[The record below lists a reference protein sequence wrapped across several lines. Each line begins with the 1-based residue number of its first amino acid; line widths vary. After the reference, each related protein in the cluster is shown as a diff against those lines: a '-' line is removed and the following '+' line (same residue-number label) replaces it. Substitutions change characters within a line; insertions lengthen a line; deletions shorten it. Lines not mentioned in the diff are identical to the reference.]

1 MSSITTDN
9 TVLYIDPKNRSC
21 YNHAK
26 YLENTCNLFT
36 EHPRIACT
44 SPKTMIQNFKKENNL
59 DLLDHV
65 ILYFYLSREGQIAAS
80 MLRQDTMR
88 NVHIKSN
95 FVWGS
100 MKAFYELISTIEK
113 QSPEIRFKDYLL
125 PKLQEICPDLYGK
138 KQPENILINAL
149 FYNMCMPIL
158 RKDIQT
164 FYHTHLQT
172 AYGLCHTVLLNIDT
186 IPISEILINYEGYKS
201 LLPEKTLLLTASEQ
215 QWERFLKQKSL
226 SEDLIIIK
234 QKIADAL
241 APATEYRIK
250 RSIIR

>member
-1 MSSITTDN
+1 MSSTTTDHA
-9 TVLYIDPKNRSC
+9 VLYIDPKNRSC

-26 YLENTCNLFT
+26 YLENTCNLFAKPPKI
-36 EHPRIACT
+36 ECT
-44 SPKTMIQNFKKENNL
+44 SPKTMMQNFKKEKNL

-65 ILYFYLSREGQIAAS
+65 ILYFWLSQEGQIAAS
-80 MLRQDTMR
+80 MLRQDTIR

-100 MKAFYELISTIEK
+100 MKAFYELVTTIEK

-138 KQPENILINAL
+138 KQPENILINTL
-149 FYNMCMPIL
+149 FRNMCIPIL

-164 FYHTHLQT
+164 FYHTYLQT
-172 AYGLCHTVLLNIDT
+172 AYGLCHTVLLNVDADS
-186 IPISEILINYEGYKS
+186 ISEILISYEGYKS

-215 QWERFLKQKSL
+215 QWERFLTQKSL
-226 SEDLIIIK
+226 SKDLIIIK

-241 APATEYRIK
+241 SPATEYRIK
-250 RSIIR
+250 RSIVK